1 MESTIWRINY
11 YPLDDAVDFDNTYP
25 LDSELHYLPFEQLG
39 PGVESIVYLVVS
51 ARVQLKGLVWN
62 DNRPCEIVLV
72 ERKRFTKRK
81 TLTIKIKTEL

>member
-1 MESTIWRINY
+1 MTQLISITLIRWTVNC
-11 YPLDDAVDFDNTYP
+11 TT
-25 LDSELHYLPFEQLG
+25 FEQLG